1 MNLRFIDL
9 FLTVLETQTSFF
21 HVIQTWMKFYS
32 NMWFS
37 WQVWNA
43 LKVLD
48 AADVENPETTSD
60 V

>member
-1 MNLRFIDL
+1 
-9 FLTVLETQTSFF
+9 
-21 HVIQTWMKFYS
+21 MKFCS
-32 NMWFS
+32 NMRFS

>member
-9 FLTVLETQTSFF
+9 FLIVLETWTPFF
-21 HVIQTWMKFYS
+21 HVIRHYS